1 MTQPD
6 SQPHQ
11 KRSKRTKRSRQT
23 VTFYV
28 LCVVAFFVTIAA
40 VAVTIWRRADNA
52 LADVQQADPRQR
64 TTQPLPAL
72 PSVTPVGGQLPA
84 TLMPFNTQVA
94 ATSLPLDTET
104 LPDTLKRPFTVL
116 LIGVDIRPAAL
127 EGVRSDTLILVRVD
141 PVQHWASMLSIP
153 RDSVVLVPNLGWSK
167 INAAYSF
174 GYNNAEAI
182 YGAGTEQTA
191 AGAALAAE
199 TVEQFLGVTID
210 YTAQVDFEGF
220 ERIVDTLGGLV
231 VDVQAPLLDSEYPTE
246 DFGYQRIYI
255 PAGLQVLDGRTAL
268 IYARTRHA
276 SSDFERSKRQQQVLR
291 SLLTQVRERGLLE
304 NAALLPQWADVLRQS
319 VRTTLPIRDFS
330 FLNGL
335 ALLARDLNSNRIQQL
350 SINPNNVGI
359 DHEDGS
365 DIYWNAS
372 DIAMLVDR
380 WQQGPPEQPE

>member
-1 MTQPD
+1 
-6 SQPHQ
+6 
-11 KRSKRTKRSRQT
+11 
-23 VTFYV
+23 V
-28 LCVVAFFVTIAA
+28 LCVAAFFVTIAA

-52 LADVQQADPRQR
+52 LADLQQADPRQR

-94 ATSLPLDTET
+94 ATSLPLDTEN
-104 LPDTLKRPFTVL
+104 LPETLKRPFTVL
-116 LIGVDIRPAAL
+116 LIGVDIRPTAL
-127 EGVRSDTLILVRVD
+127 EGVRSDTLILVRID
-141 PVQHWASMLSIP
+141 PVQQWASMLSIP
-153 RDSVVLVPNLGWSK
+153 RDSVVQIPNIGWEK
-167 INAAYSF
+167 INTAYSF

-255 PAGLQVLDGRTAL
+255 PSGLQVLDGRTAL
-268 IYARTRHA
+268 IYARTRHG

-291 SLLTQVRERGLLE
+291 SLLTQVRERGLFE

-335 ALLARDLNSNRIQQL
+335 ALLASDLKSNRIQQL
-350 SINPNNVGI
+350 SINPNDVGI

-365 DIYWNAS
+365 NIYWNAS
-372 DIAMLVDR
+372 DIAILVDR
-380 WQQGPPEQPE
+380 WQQGPPE